1 MKRIKSAPA
10 NIAEMVNRKKP
21 VTLSTTSNLVLLCK
35 EQIHADAESEVE
47 TTAKTK
53 VETKVETT
61 AKTKVETEKH
71 MTTILSK
78 PKISLT
84 PFKTQKNIE
93 KTVHSIMLDYIGDK
107 HLVDTNDEGV
117 LLISILYYYICEK
130 TFTKKNLNEFMLF
143 LIQIFIKYLFTHKL
157 HNYYIDHSE
166 AINNKIAM
174 LQHSIHI
181 F

>member
-21 VTLSTTSNLVLLCK
+21 IPLSRTSNLVLFCQK
-35 EQIHADAESEVE
+35 QTQDQ
-47 TTAKTK
+47 TQDQTQ
-53 VETKVETT
+53 
-61 AKTKVETEKH
+61 
-71 MTTILSK
+71 TILSK
-78 PKISLT
+78 PKMSLT

-93 KTVHSIMLDYIGDK
+93 KTVNSIMLDYIGDK
-107 HLVDTNDEGV
+107 QMLDTNDEGT

-157 HNYYIDHSE
+157 HTYYIDHSE
-166 AINNKIAM
+166 MINSKIAL
-174 LQHSIHI
+174 LQHSIHV

>member
-21 VTLSTTSNLVLLCK
+21 APLSSASNLVLLCK
-35 EQIHADAESEVE
+35 TQENQQKQDQENQQ
-47 TTAKTK
+47 
-53 VETKVETT
+53 
-61 AKTKVETEKH
+61 
-71 MTTILSK
+71 TILSK

-93 KTVHSIMLDYIGDK
+93 KTVHSVMLDYIGDK
-107 HLVDTNDEGV
+107 QVLDTNDEGV
-117 LLISILYYYICEK
+117 LLISIMYYTICEK

-143 LIQIFIKYLFTHKL
+143 LIQTFIKYLFTHKL

-166 AINNKIAM
+166 EINAKIA
-174 LQHSIHI
+174 LLHHSIHI

>member
-21 VTLSTTSNLVLLCK
+21 TPLSRTSNLVLLCQK
-35 EQIHADAESEVE
+35 QEE
-47 TTAKTK
+47 TQKQDQ
-53 VETKVETT
+53 
-61 AKTKVETEKH
+61 
-71 MTTILSK
+71 TILSK

-93 KTVHSIMLDYIGDK
+93 KTVNNIMLDYIGDK
-107 HLVDTNDEGV
+107 QMLDTNDEGT

-166 AINNKIAM
+166 TINSKIAL
-174 LQHSIHI
+174 LQHSIHV

>member
-47 TTAKTK
+47 T
-53 VETKVETT
+53 
-61 AKTKVETEKH
+61 KVETEKH
-71 MTTILSK
+71 ITTILSK

>member
-1 MKRIKSAPA
+1 MKRVKSAPA

-21 VTLSTTSNLVLLCK
+21 APLSSASNLILLCK
-35 EQIHADAESEVE
+35 TQTQTQTQENQQKQDQENQQ
-47 TTAKTK
+47 
-53 VETKVETT
+53 
-61 AKTKVETEKH
+61 
-71 MTTILSK
+71 TILSK

-107 HLVDTNDEGV
+107 QVLDTNDEGV
-117 LLISILYYYICEK
+117 LLISIMYYTICEK

-166 AINNKIAM
+166 EINAKIAM
-174 LQHSIHI
+174 LHHSMHI

>member
-1 MKRIKSAPA
+1 MKRVKSAPA

-21 VTLSTTSNLVLLCK
+21 APLSSASNLVLLCK
-35 EQIHADAESEVE
+35 TQ
-47 TTAKTK
+47 TQYQKQ
-53 VETKVETT
+53 
-61 AKTKVETEKH
+61 EKQENQQ
-71 MTTILSK
+71 TILSK

-93 KTVHSIMLDYIGDK
+93 KTVHSVMLDYIGDK
-107 HLVDTNDEGV
+107 QVLDTNDEGV
-117 LLISILYYYICEK
+117 LLISIMYYTICEK

-143 LIQIFIKYLFTHKL
+143 LIQTFIKYLFTHKL

-166 AINNKIAM
+166 EINAKIAM
-174 LQHSIHI
+174 LHHSIHI

>member
-1 MKRIKSAPA
+1 MKRVKSAPA

-21 VTLSTTSNLVLLCK
+21 APLSSASNLVLLCK
-35 EQIHADAESEVE
+35 TQ
-47 TTAKTK
+47 TQ
-53 VETKVETT
+53 
-61 AKTKVETEKH
+61 EKQENQQ
-71 MTTILSK
+71 TILSK

-93 KTVHSIMLDYIGDK
+93 KTVHSVMLDYIGDK
-107 HLVDTNDEGV
+107 QVLDTNDEGV
-117 LLISILYYYICEK
+117 LLISIMYYTICEK

-143 LIQIFIKYLFTHKL
+143 LIQTFIKYLFTHKL

-166 AINNKIAM
+166 EINVKIAM
-174 LQHSIHI
+174 LHHSIHI

>member
-1 MKRIKSAPA
+1 MKRVKSAPA

-21 VTLSTTSNLVLLCK
+21 APLSSASNLVLLCK
-35 EQIHADAESEVE
+35 TQEQEQDQSQEQDQPQEQDQSQDQQ
-47 TTAKTK
+47 
-53 VETKVETT
+53 
-61 AKTKVETEKH
+61 
-71 MTTILSK
+71 TILSK

-93 KTVHSIMLDYIGDK
+93 KTVNSIMLDYIGDK

-117 LLISILYYYICEK
+117 LLISIMYYTICEK

-143 LIQIFIKYLFTHKL
+143 LIQTFIKYLFTHKL

-166 AINNKIAM
+166 EINAKIAM
-174 LQHSIHI
+174 LHHSIHI

>member
-21 VTLSTTSNLVLLCK
+21 VSLSATSNLVLLCK
-35 EQIHADAESEVE
+35 TQEQEQDQSQDQQ
-47 TTAKTK
+47 
-53 VETKVETT
+53 
-61 AKTKVETEKH
+61 
-71 MTTILSK
+71 TILSK

-93 KTVHSIMLDYIGDK
+93 KTVNSIMLDYIGDK

-117 LLISILYYYICEK
+117 LLISILYYYVCEK

-157 HNYYIDHSE
+157 HTYYIDHSE
-166 AINNKIAM
+166 TINSKIAM

>member
-21 VTLSTTSNLVLLCK
+21 IQTPLSASANLVVFCSK
-35 EQIHADAESEVE
+35 EKEEQEKEEANQVNINI
-47 TTAKTK
+47 KTK
-53 VETKVETT
+53 KYF
-61 AKTKVETEKH
+61 
-71 MTTILSK
+71 
-78 PKISLT
+78 T

-93 KTVHSIMLDYIGDK
+93 KTVNNVMLDYIGDK
-107 HLVDTNDEGV
+107 QLIDTNDEGV
-117 LLISILYYYICEK
+117 LLLSILYYYICEK

-157 HNYYIDHSE
+157 HTYYIDHNE
-166 AINNKIAM
+166 LINNKIA
-174 LQHSIHI
+174 LLEHSMHI

>member
-21 VTLSTTSNLVLLCK
+21 VSLSATSNLVLLCK
-35 EQIHADAESEVE
+35 TQEQSQEQDQSQDQQ
-47 TTAKTK
+47 
-53 VETKVETT
+53 
-61 AKTKVETEKH
+61 
-71 MTTILSK
+71 TILSK

-93 KTVHSIMLDYIGDK
+93 KTVNSIMLDYIGDK

-117 LLISILYYYICEK
+117 LLISILYYYVCEK
-130 TFTKKNLNEFMLF
+130 TFTKKNLNEFMLL
-143 LIQIFIKYLFTHKL
+143 LIHTFKNYLFSHKL
-157 HNYYIDHSE
+157 HNSYIDHSE
-166 AINNKIAM
+166 EINAKIAM
-174 LQHSIHI
+174 LHHNMHI

>member
-21 VTLSTTSNLVLLCK
+21 IPLSRTSNLVLFCQK
-35 EQIHADAESEVE
+35 QTQDQ
-47 TTAKTK
+47 TQDQ
-53 VETKVETT
+53 
-61 AKTKVETEKH
+61 
-71 MTTILSK
+71 TILSK

-93 KTVHSIMLDYIGDK
+93 KTVNSIMLDYIGDK
-107 HLVDTNDEGV
+107 QMLDTNDEGT

-157 HNYYIDHSE
+157 HTYYIDHSE
-166 AINNKIAM
+166 MINSKIAL
-174 LQHSIHI
+174 LQHSIHL
-181 F
+181 

>member
-1 MKRIKSAPA
+1 MKRVKSAPA

-21 VTLSTTSNLVLLCK
+21 APLSSASNLVLLCK
-35 EQIHADAESEVE
+35 
-47 TTAKTK
+47 TKTQ
-53 VETKVETT
+53 ENQQ
-61 AKTKVETEKH
+61 
-71 MTTILSK
+71 TILSK

-93 KTVHSIMLDYIGDK
+93 KTVHSVMLDYIGDK
-107 HLVDTNDEGV
+107 QVLDTNDEGV
-117 LLISILYYYICEK
+117 LLISIMYYTICEK

-143 LIQIFIKYLFTHKL
+143 LIQTFIKYLFTHKL

-166 AINNKIAM
+166 EINAKIAM
-174 LQHSIHI
+174 LHHSIHI

>member
-21 VTLSTTSNLVLLCK
+21 IPLSRTSNLVLFCQK
-35 EQIHADAESEVE
+35 QDQ
-47 TTAKTK
+47 KQ
-53 VETKVETT
+53 
-61 AKTKVETEKH
+61 
-71 MTTILSK
+71 TILSK

-93 KTVHSIMLDYIGDK
+93 KTVNSIMLDYIGDK
-107 HLVDTNDEGV
+107 QVLNTNDEEV

-143 LIQIFIKYLFTHKL
+143 LIQTFIKYLFTHKL

-166 AINNKIAM
+166 MINSKIAL
-174 LQHSIHI
+174 LQHSIHV

>member
-21 VTLSTTSNLVLLCK
+21 VSLSATSNLVLLCK
-35 EQIHADAESEVE
+35 TQEQSQEQDQSQDQQ
-47 TTAKTK
+47 
-53 VETKVETT
+53 
-61 AKTKVETEKH
+61 
-71 MTTILSK
+71 TILSK

-93 KTVHSIMLDYIGDK
+93 KTVNSIMLDYIGDK

-117 LLISILYYYICEK
+117 LLISILYYYVCEK

-157 HNYYIDHSE
+157 HTYYIDHSE
-166 AINNKIAM
+166 TINSKIAM